1 MWLAAGGLAAA
12 FSINVEDF
20 SLLSAHQTKRA
31 LSLPNDPLTML
42 REKNAL
48 WAIWT
53 FLCPFLRL
61 TVTWLKIFLDEI
73 VDETF
78 IVRLSVISWSK
89 ARFDPCKITKTSSR
103 SSEAVIHKTSLIHS

>member
-12 FSINVEDF
+12 FSISVEDF

-31 LSLPNDPLTML
+31 LSLPNDPLTKL

-53 FLCPFLRL
+53 LSLP
-61 TVTWLKIFLDEI
+61 IF
-73 VDETF
+73 
-78 IVRLSVISWSK
+78 
-89 ARFDPCKITKTSSR
+89 
-103 SSEAVIHKTSLIHS
+103 EAHSHLAHDIFG

>member
-42 REKNAL
+42 REKMH
-48 WAIWT
+48 
-53 FLCPFLRL
+53 FGQFGPFSAH
-61 TVTWLKIFLDEI
+61 F
-73 VDETF
+73 
-78 IVRLSVISWSK
+78 
-89 ARFDPCKITKTSSR
+89 
-103 SSEAVIHKTSLIHS
+103 